1 MHRLEHYINSTFEF
15 LKGRTVFVA
24 VSGGIDSITL
34 LHITNKLFSN
44 VQAVHINYG
53 LRGEDSDS
61 DEAHFR
67 SYCEKN
73 DISFHVKRA
82 KIEKGNVQSE
92 ARKARYA
99 YFDELLKKTTNSAL
113 FLGHNSN
120 DQVETFYQNLARKSG
135 IMGLSCMLEK
145 NDPYFRPLLTFS
157 RKDIEKYADSE
168 EISWREDKTNS
179 ESKYERNKLRNLIL
193 PKLYEELPQLKDSVL
208 IMIDHFQMLRAE
220 QENRLAPVVAKI
232 KKLQEIQFSV
242 WNELSEM
249 DKLALFTMLGFDHS
263 TLEEVQKLNQK
274 GKRVELGKNRYNY
287 HAIIRDTDHFDLY
300 KKGEITLPKLK
311 FEMIEE
317 LPPEFNKDVFFVDPK
332 KVEGDINLRLW
343 KIGDRIKP
351 IGMNGSQL
359 VSDIMND
366 AKYDQSQKDRTFVI
380 TDDKDILWI
389 PGLKVGRKAI
399 ANKSTQPP
407 ILRLS
412 LT

>member
-1 MHRLEHYINSTFEF
+1 MHRLEHYINSVFEF

-34 LHITNKLFSN
+34 LHIANKLFSN

-61 DEAHFR
+61 DEAHIR

-73 DISFHVKRA
+73 DIPFHVKRVQ
-82 KIEKGNVQSE
+82 IERGNVQSE
-92 ARKARYA
+92 ARTARYA
-99 YFDELLKKTTNSAL
+99 YFNKLLKKTTNSAL

-193 PKLYEELPQLKDSVL
+193 PKLYEELPQLKESVL
-208 IMIDHFQMLRAE
+208 IMIDHFQKLRTE
-220 QENRLAPVVAKI
+220 QEISLAPVLTKI
-232 KKLQEIQFSV
+232 KTLHEIHFSV
-242 WNELSEM
+242 WDELSEM

-263 TLEEVQKLNQK
+263 TLEGVQKLDQK

-317 LPPEFNKDVFFVDPK
+317 LPPEFNKDVFFVDPT

-343 KIGDRIKP
+343 EIGDRIKP

-359 VSDIMND
+359 VSDILCD

>member
-1 MHRLEHYINSTFEF
+1 MHRLEHYINSAFEF

-61 DEAHFR
+61 DEAHIR

-73 DISFHVKRA
+73 DIPFHVKRA

-168 EISWREDKTNS
+168 EILWREDKTNS

-193 PKLYEELPQLKDSVL
+193 PKLYEELPQLKESVL

-300 KKGEITLPKLK
+300 KKGEIILPKLK

-317 LPPEFNKDVFFVDPK
+317 LPHEFNKDVFFVDPT

-343 KIGDRIKP
+343 EIGDRIKP
-351 IGMNGSQL
+351 IGINGSQL

>member
-1 MHRLEHYINSTFEF
+1 MHLLENYINSAFEF

-34 LHITNKLFSN
+34 LHIANKLFSN

-61 DEAHFR
+61 DEAHVR

-73 DISFHVKRA
+73 DIPFHVKRVQL
-82 KIEKGNVQSE
+82 EKGNVQSE

-99 YFDELLKKTTNSAL
+99 YFDELLNKTKNSAL
-113 FLGHNSN
+113 FLGHNSD

-145 NDPYFRPLLTFS
+145 NEPYFRPLLTFS
-157 RKDIEKYADSE
+157 RKDIKKYADSE

-193 PKLYEELPQLKDSVL
+193 PKLYEELPQLKESVL
-208 IMIDHFQMLRAE
+208 VMIDHFQMLRAE
-220 QENRLAPVVAKI
+220 QEKGLAPVVEEI
-232 KKLQEIQFSV
+232 KTSHEIKFSI
-242 WNELSEM
+242 WSELSEV

-263 TLEEVQKLNQK
+263 TLEEAQKLDQK
-274 GKRVELGKNRYNY
+274 GKRVELGQNRYHY

-300 KKGEITLPKLK
+300 KKGEIILPKLK
-311 FEMIEE
+311 FEMIDK
-317 LPPEFNKDVFFVDPK
+317 LPRDFSKDALFVDPAK
-332 KVEGDINLRLW
+332 IEGDINLRLW
-343 KIGDRIKP
+343 EIGDRIKP
-351 IGMNGSQL
+351 IGMKGSQL
-359 VSDIMND
+359 VSDILSD

-399 ANKSTQPP
+399 ANNSSQPP
-407 ILRLS
+407 LIRLS